1 MRSKPS
7 RTQSS
12 ANYWGLLE
20 KSQAVPK
27 ATQLLESLSHLL
39 ASVSSAASESLRTL
53 TTPSQSVLLEQLRS
67 ETLPSRPEELLREF
81 STQLE
86 ILSRVSQKLP
96 QPSPVQKALLPHR
109 PTSHSG
115 KKVEAYK
122 SLSRSGEPEITCL
135 NDMGEAG
142 NE

>member
-1 MRSKPS
+1 MRSEPS

-53 TTPSQSVLLEQLRS
+53 TTPSQSVLLEQLKS

-86 ILSRVSQKLP
+86 ILSRVSPKPP
-96 QPSPVQKALLPHR
+96 QPSPAQRMLSQPA
-109 PTSHSG
+109 PTSALE

-135 NDMGEAG
+135 NDMGEVG